1 MSSLLQRLVKRARNS
16 VSKRSSRSLQSESI
30 TTETDDK
37 EQSFTTQEDN
47 KMVADENTSLL
58 KNEAGGTGEGA
69 TQETQKLSWSESL
82 MMSHTNEHNHIT
94 SAAFLLRDA
103 IILSR
108 ESSLVAHTDYL
119 VSMNPITGAGSS
131 DNGCSKFCRRILT
144 QPIVSNLLSLCI
156 IGLVAIS
163 FIEPPTWCRDFK
175 PYSDASS
182 SSTLHGCEAA
192 LTMQGK
198 PAFYVDDTEDTIQ
211 YYYPSVRSDIL
222 NVNQAFTLEIIFLSF
237 IFIHTMLCII
247 KDGFSIQ
254 NYLML
259 SFRGDKVDH
268 LTSRNMRHIRIFRII
283 RFVSLICLCKGVISE
298 SLFSTMPTR
307 RYAIFFRLL
316 MFISYSEGVQR
327 ELMIAIELI
336 PSLASVAV
344 VLFMVI
350 GFYGLIGVAAFYNTQ
365 EGVLHFSNWVE
376 GVCFFIFI
384 IAEIGL
390 GSNMTFFFSQVFG
403 HYGQV

>member
-16 VSKRSSRSLQSESI
+16 VSKRSLRSLQSESI

-37 EQSFTTQEDN
+37 EKSFTTQEDN
-47 KMVADENTSLL
+47 NIINMVADENTSLL
-58 KNEAGGTGEGA
+58 NNEAGGGTGEGA
-69 TQETQKLSWSESL
+69 TQQTQKLSWSESL
-82 MMSHTNEHNHIT
+82 MMSHTKEHNHIT

-108 ESSLVAHTDYL
+108 ESSLIAHNDYL
-119 VSMNPITGAGSS
+119 VSMNPITGEGSS

-175 PYSDASS
+175 PYGDDASS
-182 SSTLHGCEAA
+182 SLHGCEAA

-198 PAFYVDDTEDTIQ
+198 PAFYVDDTEDTMQ
-211 YYYPSVRSDIL
+211 YFYPSVRSDIL
-222 NVNQAFTLEIIFLSF
+222 NVNQAFTLETMFLSF
-237 IFIHTMLCII
+237 IFTHTMLCII

-268 LTSRNMRHIRIFRII
+268 LTSRNMKHIRIFRII
-283 RFVSLICLCKGVISE
+283 RFVSLICLCKGVILE

-384 IAEIGL
+384 L
-390 GSNMTFFFSQVFG
+390 
-403 HYGQV
+403 YYY